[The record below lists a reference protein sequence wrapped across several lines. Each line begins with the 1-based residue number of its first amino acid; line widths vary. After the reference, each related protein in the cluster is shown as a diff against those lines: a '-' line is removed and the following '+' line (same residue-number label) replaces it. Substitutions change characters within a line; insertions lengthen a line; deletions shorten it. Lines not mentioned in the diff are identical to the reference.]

1 MYNRKRPNK
10 VLNLLLKSLLA
21 GQESANYRIYSIKPH
36 GVYLI
41 FVLFGSGLI
50 RGQGLFEARA
60 FALQM
65 RWQILS
71 SNDSLFSN
79 LH

>member
-41 FVLFGSGLI
+41 FVLFGTGLI
-50 RGQGLFEARA
+50 RRGGGGLFGGRA
-60 FALQM
+60 YLKHE
-65 RWQILS
+65 L
-71 SNDSLFSN
+71 
-79 LH
+79 LHSK